1 MFWRS
6 LLIGLTTVF
15 AWLPASFL
23 MIFALI
29 GLFGGV
35 ANIFTMP
42 IGFSLQWILCS
53 LGGILGYVV
62 LTSVSWGFK
71 LKHKVRLLFLI
82 FGFLSLIFTHSS
94 VIDLDGDLFKLG
106 DGWVELYMLLCP
118 AIFLAVHIVLH
129 LFWMSQDNLASA

>member
-42 IGFSLQWILCS
+42 IVSAYNGFF
-53 LGGILGYVV
+53 VP
-62 LTSVSWGFK
+62 
-71 LKHKVRLLFLI
+71 
-82 FGFLSLIFTHSS
+82 
-94 VIDLDGDLFKLG
+94 
-106 DGWVELYMLLCP
+106 WVEY
-118 AIFLAVHIVLH
+118 LA
-129 LFWMSQDNLASA
+129 M